1 MVPGTVICGYL
12 LCAYAVPGP
21 HPWGAHIQW
30 GDDSKKASALVSRV
44 DIARRKKKQ
53 NNKPGG
59 MGRDTPFKEIK
70 SEQILD
76 DEKDD
81 LKSR

>member
-1 MVPGTVICGYL
+1 M
-12 LCAYAVPGP
+12 
-21 HPWGAHIQW
+21 
-30 GDDSKKASALVSRV
+30 SRV

>member
-1 MVPGTVICGYL
+1 MPEG
-12 LCAYAVPGP
+12 
-21 HPWGAHIQW
+21 
-30 GDDSKKASALVSRV
+30 
-44 DIARRKKKQ
+44 KKKQ

-59 MGRDTPFKEIK
+59 MGRDTPAKEIK

-81 LKSR
+81 LKKQVKGAASSKQELAEHVAAATGRGRGGWDCVSLAGSRKR